1 MRRVLVFVSAIVC
14 FESTLYTV
22 LAPLLPRLS
31 EEFGL
36 SKAEAGALVAA
47 YAAGALVAAVP
58 SGLLTAR
65 IGVKATAVG
74 GVVLLGAASVAFGLA
89 SDASTVFAARFVQGC
104 GSSLAWTAGFAWLVA
119 LAPHDRRGEVIG
131 VAVAAALAGT
141 LLGPA
146 LGTLAT
152 VAGPAPVFVGLAAPA
167 FALAVWGL
175 VLPAGPRQLLS
186 LRMFGHAL
194 VRRSLLGPALL
205 IALAGL
211 LLGAISVLG
220 PLRLAHLGWSTTAV
234 GMIFLLTAAAATVLN
249 PAVGRL
255 SDRRGRVA
263 LLRATLAACAL
274 SAAALAV
281 SFGYWAYAV
290 VVVVGGVAFGLLW
303 TPATA
308 LLSDATAALE
318 LDFALGFA
326 LLNLA
331 WPPGQLV
338 GAAVGGAVADATSD
352 AVPYV
357 LACALCI
364 VALAA
369 LPARRAI
376 GSPERRRTQL

>member
-22 LAPLLPRLS
+22 LAPLLPRFS

-36 SKAEAGALVAA
+36 SKAQAGALVAA

-58 SGLLTAR
+58 SGLLATR
-65 IGVKATAVG
+65 VGVKATAIG

-89 SDASTVFAARFVQGC
+89 PDAATVFAARFVQGC
-104 GSSLAWTAGFAWLVA
+104 GSSFAWTGGFAWLIA
-119 LAPHDRRGEVIG
+119 LAPDDRRGEVIG

-152 VAGPAPVFVGLAAPA
+152 VAGPAPVFAGLAAPA
-167 FALAVWGL
+167 FALAVWGV
-175 VLPAGPRQLLS
+175 VLPAGPPQLLS
-186 LRMFGHAL
+186 LRMFGNAL

-205 IALAGL
+205 IGLAGM
-211 LLGAISVLG
+211 LLGAISVLA
-220 PLRLAHLGWSTTAV
+220 PLRLADLGWSTTAV
-234 GMIFLLTAAAATVLN
+234 GVIFLLTAAAATVLN

-255 SDRRGRVA
+255 SDRHGRVA
-263 LLRATLAACAL
+263 LLRATLATCAL
-274 SAAALAV
+274 SAAVLAI
-281 SFGYWAYAV
+281 SAGRWTYAV
-290 VVVVGGVAFGLLW
+290 LVGVGGVAFGLLW

-308 LLSDATAALE
+308 LLSDATAALG

-338 GAAVGGAVADATSD
+338 GSAVGGALADASSD
-352 AVPYV
+352 AVPYM
-357 LACALCI
+357 LACALC
-364 VALAA
+364 VLALAT
-369 LPARRAI
+369 LRT
-376 GSPERRRTQL
+376 RRRVTVP